1 MYLGGDNS
9 IALSCFPIMRNG
21 MNQYEKKES
30 FFLFFLLFGPQQQH
44 GESFLPNIRSMK
56 PFFSAMNSIAPR
68 APKILLNLLILDMN
82 YGCSDNSLF
91 R

>member
-1 MYLGGDNS
+1 MKK
-9 IALSCFPIMRNG
+9 RNHSFS
-21 MNQYEKKES
+21 S
-30 FFLFFLLFGPQQQH
+30 FFSSEEQHEPSFGTIFGPQQQH

-68 APKILLNLLILDMN
+68 APKILLNLLILDRN